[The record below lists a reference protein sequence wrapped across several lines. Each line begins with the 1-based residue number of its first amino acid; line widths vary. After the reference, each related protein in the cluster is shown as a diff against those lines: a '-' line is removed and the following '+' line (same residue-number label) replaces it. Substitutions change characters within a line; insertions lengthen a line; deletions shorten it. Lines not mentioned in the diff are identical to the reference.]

1 MKELKSAL
9 DLAIKELGKDRISSV
24 ESLSKDLAIK
34 LAVMELERLTD
45 EPDYN
50 LQQFRARAVVS
61 NLLRCLGCEAVVGAW
76 SELL

>member
-61 NLLRCLGCEAVVGAW
+61 NLLRGLGCEAVVGAW